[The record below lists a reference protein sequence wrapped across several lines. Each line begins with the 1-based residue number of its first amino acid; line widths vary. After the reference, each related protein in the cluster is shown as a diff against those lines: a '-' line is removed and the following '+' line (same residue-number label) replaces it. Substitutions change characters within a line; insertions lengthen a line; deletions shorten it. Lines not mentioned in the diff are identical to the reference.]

1 MESLVVVPIYKV
13 QAIQRSG
20 RAGRTREGKCLRLYT
35 AEFHRLQMP
44 ASTLPEIKRV
54 NLTSTVLMLKS
65 MEIQDILGFDFLDRP
80 EDCSLRH
87 ALK

>member
-1 MESLVVVPIYKV
+1 MESLVVVPISKV

-20 RAGRTREGKCLRLYT
+20 RAGRTREG
-35 AEFHRLQMP
+35 
-44 ASTLPEIKRV
+44 RV